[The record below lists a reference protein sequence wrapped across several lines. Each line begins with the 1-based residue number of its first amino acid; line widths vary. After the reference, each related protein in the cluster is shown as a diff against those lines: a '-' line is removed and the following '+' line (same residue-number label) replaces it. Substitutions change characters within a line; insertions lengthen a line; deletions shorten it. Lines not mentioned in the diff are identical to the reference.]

1 MKTKNSKKEKKLI
14 LITGGAGYIGSVLA
28 HRLLKAGYAV
38 RVFDKMVYG
47 DFALADIKKE
57 IQIVKGDVKNPPASI
72 MKGVFG
78 VVHLAGLS
86 TEPTAYYSPRNADL
100 TNHIGTEK
108 LAVLAKKAGVERFVF
123 GSTASIY
130 FTYDTPLKPPHYKE
144 TERVN
149 PISPYSLSKKSA
161 EEALFELMDAKF
173 RPTVLRKG
181 TIYGFSEKMR
191 YDLVVNS
198 FTKDAFTKKKIT
210 VHAGGNIYRPM
221 LDVQD
226 AVAAYQT
233 ALELPIKAVGGRIF
247 NVSHGNWQIAD
258 LGKEVVDIIRK
269 KKGVDVAMDV
279 LPVGVARNYLMDTNL
294 FKKTFGLKPSR
305 PISAAV
311 MEVWEKL
318 EAGHD
323 HADKRFY
330 TDLWHKKF
338 V

>member
-1 MKTKNSKKEKKLI
+1 MKTKNSKKAKKLI
-14 LITGGAGYIGSVLA
+14 LVTGGAGYIGSLLA
-28 HRLLKAGYAV
+28 HRLLAAGYGV

-47 DFALADIKKE
+47 DFALTDIKKE
-57 IQIVKGDVKNPPASI
+57 IEIVKGDVKNPPASI
-72 MKGVFG
+72 MKGVYG

-108 LAVLAKKAGVERFVF
+108 LAVLAKKAGVERFIF

-130 FTYDTPLKPPHYKE
+130 FTYDTPVKPPQYKE
-144 TERVN
+144 TEALN
-149 PISPYSLSKKSA
+149 PISPYSLSKRAA
-161 EEALFELMDAKF
+161 EEALFELADKKF
-173 RPTVLRKG
+173 QPTVFRKG
-181 TIYGFSEKMR
+181 TIYGFTDKMR

-226 AVAAYQT
+226 AVAAYQA

-258 LGKEVVDIIRK
+258 LGAEVVNIIKK
-269 KKGVDVAMDV
+269 KKGVEVVMDV
-279 LPVGVARNYLMDTNL
+279 LPVGVARNYLMDTKL
-294 FKKTFGLKPSR
+294 FRQTFGLKQSR
-305 PISAAV
+305 PLTAAV
-311 MEVWEKL
+311 MEIWEKL

-323 HADKRFY
+323 HADKRYY

-338 V
+338 A